1 MCACVIPWDPTAAAV
16 PRVDSRGG
24 HSAFCN
30 LFFVFAIHAC
40 LLLLLCA
47 CITPKAFDVVG
58 CGSHGITAV
67 AVLQGLRFVT
77 ATNGASVC
85 ACVRIMWQC
94 HSVHNER
101 QFQPTLPLNFKSIR
115 AVQRQRY
122 NSGTTPVN
130 LAKLIYTGT
139 PVFPHVKLRHPRD
152 FKSTTSRRGTL

>member
-1 MCACVIPWDPTAAAV
+1 MTATNGVSSCGFVSVRVCACVIPWDPTAAAV

-85 ACVRIMWQC
+85 ACVRIMWEC
-94 HSVHNER
+94 HPEHNEGH
-101 QFQPTLPLNFKSIR
+101 FPISTLPLMTSYKSIR
-115 AVQRQRY
+115 AVQQRY
-122 NSGTTPVN
+122 NTTSSPSS
-130 LAKLIYTGT
+130 TRGT
-139 PVFPHVKLRHPRD
+139 PGTSE
-152 FKSTTSRRGTL
+152 STTGEP